1 MLRRR
6 REKKR
11 IVLNA
16 SDNADL
22 GSGLDFGDK
31 LCHQHFVS
39 ESPVARYASLDIGLP
54 LRLEPSFK
62 HVNERGRY
70 HYLWPAFHRGETT
83 IVCRSSQAF
92 CRVAF
97 SDILI
102 NLV

>member
-54 LRLEPSFK
+54 LRLELSFK
-62 HVNERGRY
+62 HVNQRGRY
-70 HYLWPAFHRGETT
+70 HYLWPAFYRGETT
-83 IVCRSSQAF
+83 MVCRSSQAF

>member
-1 MLRRR
+1 MSPTPDNGDSVLRRR

-22 GSGLDFGDK
+22 GSGLDFSDK

-62 HVNERGRY
+62 HVN
-70 HYLWPAFHRGETT
+70 
-83 IVCRSSQAF
+83 Q
-92 CRVAF
+92 
-97 SDILI
+97 
-102 NLV
+102 